1 LLKVIDTCGYCSRM
15 DPPAVILSKQLPLF
29 LAEMQ
34 VLEQPRAG
42 SKAEDIFSLYER
54 TSRLTKIWEELCP
67 E

>member
-1 LLKVIDTCGYCSRM
+1 M
-15 DPPAVILSKQLPLF
+15 DPPAVIVSKQLPLF

-42 SKAEDIFSLYER
+42 SKAEDIFGLYER